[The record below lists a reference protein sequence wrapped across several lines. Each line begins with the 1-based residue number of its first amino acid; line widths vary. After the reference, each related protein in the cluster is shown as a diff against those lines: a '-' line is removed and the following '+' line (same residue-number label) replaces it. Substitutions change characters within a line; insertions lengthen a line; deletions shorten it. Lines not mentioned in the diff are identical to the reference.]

1 MSFGSGGRFT
11 TQSVSFTLPLRDLRP
26 VRSTMD
32 PGAGDDLDDEFDL
45 DLSVVASDDV
55 VGEEVSVAVQVLS
68 KKRKR
73 KSEKNK
79 AIKVRNYF

>member
-1 MSFGSGGRFT
+1 MN
-11 TQSVSFTLPLRDLRP
+11 
-26 VRSTMD
+26 

-55 VGEEVSVAVQVLS
+55 VEEEVSVAVPVLS

-79 AIKVRNYF
+79 AIKVRIYF